1 MGPEPH
7 RAAQSRT
14 EPSQHPQHRTARGAP
29 RPLSARRA
37 PRATRGALR
46 KKRSARR
53 PPAHPGGILDPP
65 PHSRSTLSVPT
76 WLRTALSAPRT
87 QRRPRCPSL
96 PGNGSRPP
104 PPLIGGAG
112 RGLKRSPVLLA
123 NSAARQRA
131 PPTSRMFV
139 CHRPRVRPA
148 PRPEERFRGGKGPGR
163 RSWGAEAG
171 RGGGGWAGEG
181 QRGPRRVLEQ
191 PAAQF

>member
-7 RAAQSRT
+7 RALPAPTAPHRPGSS
-14 EPSQHPQHRTARGAP
+14 EASLGPKSPPSHQGSPEEEAERPKTPSAP
-29 RPLSARRA
+29 RRN
-37 PRATRGALR
+37 
-46 KKRSARR
+46 
-53 PPAHPGGILDPP
+53 PGPPP

-87 QRRPRCPSL
+87 QRRPHRPSL

-123 NSAARQRA
+123 DSAARQRA

-171 RGGGGWAGEG
+171 RGGGGWDGEG